1 MKNSALPILAAAL
14 LTACSSSEPSG
25 GASKP
30 SDGTPI
36 KPVSTEAAATPP
48 QTIATNVPGAVAT
61 GAQPAAPTTAAATAA
76 APVVDPGPPVCSRAR
91 EKVWGSGAN
100 KLTGLTT
107 KRVDGKTA
115 IGFAVGVEPRVLLI
129 EKTGAAKVY
138 KVEVGAGAEPPKGKD
153 GYRSLMRVSPTS
165 IKGDTARAF
174 IDYRDDFKD
183 KRRRVSCGPA
193 DAAQAFLE
201 FNGMSYLDINPKP
214 TGEEKKKVF
223 SWKKEGGYV
232 ELRDCR
238 TFITRD
244 TDEVWALGSVLRG
257 VEKPDGTNEWKMV
270 FLIDFGAGD
279 NEIVL
284 HETALKDDPPKLL
297 TYEIPTSRRVKD
309 KGQVVATR
317 FGGALMVGVLDQQR
331 KLKGS
336 FKTYRGYPTMPD
348 IGSTEDELL
357 LMTGIG
363 AGAERSLKALR
374 IPKDT
379 LDLPTGYVSVPLEP
393 MEAGE
398 GAEKSFTS
406 PELTVD
412 KRGQRWLAYVEGPKG
427 KGHIRVAPLTEG
439 LKPAGRS
446 FSVTEGEVFASE
458 GRLVSLDDGRLLI
471 AYLRETAGNVELVTE
486 QLSCEVKK

>member
-1 MKNSALPILAAAL
+1 MKNSALPIVAAAAL

-25 GASKP
+25 GASKA
-30 SDGTPI
+30 SDSTPI
-36 KPVSTEAAATPP
+36 KPVSTESAASPP
-48 QTIATNVPGAVAT
+48 QQVATNAPGAVAT
-61 GAQPAAPTTAAATAA
+61 GGQPVSSTTAAAP
-76 APVVDPGPPVCSRAR
+76 APAPTVDPGPPVCSRTR

-115 IGFAVGVEPRVLLI
+115 IGFAVGVEPRVLLV
-129 EKTGAAKVY
+129 ENTGAAKVY
-138 KVEVGAGAEPPKGKD
+138 KVEVAAGREAPKAKD

-165 IKGDTARAF
+165 VKGDTARAF

-193 DAAQAFLE
+193 DSEKAFLE
-201 FNGMSYLDINPKP
+201 FNGMSYLDMSPKP
-214 TGEEKKKVF
+214 TGEEKKKAF
-223 SWKKEGGYV
+223 SSKEGGYV

-244 TDEVWALGSVLRG
+244 TEEVWALGSVLRG
-257 VEKPDGTNEWKMV
+257 VEKPDGANEWKMV
-270 FLIDFGAGD
+270 FLIDSGAGD
-279 NEIVL
+279 NDIVL
-284 HETALKDDPPKLL
+284 HETPLKDDPPKLL

-309 KGQVVATR
+309 KGQIVATR

-363 AGAERSLKALR
+363 AGEERSLKALR
-374 IPKDT
+374 IPKGT
-379 LDLPTGYVSVPLEP
+379 LDLPTAYVNVPLSP
-393 MEAGE
+393 METGE

-427 KGHIRVAPLTEG
+427 KGHIRIAPLTDG

-458 GRLVSLDDGRLLI
+458 GRLVSLDDGRLMI

-486 QLSCEVKK
+486 QLACEVKK